1 MPDQPKQPQTGD
13 LLWIAPLVVLTFL
26 VALAE
31 QDSSIFGIYAL
42 AIYFVGSAALLV
54 PLLWRSRHPIEVF
67 VAVAVASAFQVVI
80 GLPPVPADLA
90 IVVAMYA
97 VVRRCSFQWA
107 VVAGVVTELGVIV
120 SAMTWQLPERVLN
133 VFPFFS
139 SAQFSPP
146 TTIATTVAVML
157 AVGTVWFAGFYG
169 AARSR
174 HAGEQQAHAVRER
187 DQRAQI
193 TVANERAQIARE
205 LHDVVAHNVSVM
217 VVHAEGGRQALDHDP
232 ELTRQALDTI
242 WTTGKQALAEMRRIV
257 GVLRDGDDAGAVYAP
272 QPGIEQ
278 IPELV
283 EQVRSSGPEVS
294 LTTEGEPGQLPPG
307 LQLVIYRVVQESLTN
322 VLKHAGAGAKA
333 TVRLVYGENA
343 IMIDIADDGAG
354 RSRPATD
361 PDLSAA
367 GAVTTGASGVPGVPG
382 HGLVG
387 MRERVAAFG
396 GQLDAK
402 SHPAGGFLVHAW
414 LPVHA
419 RTAL

>member
-1 MPDQPKQPQTGD
+1 VPDQPKQPQSAE
-13 LLWIAPLVVLTFL
+13 LLWIAALGVLTL
-26 VALAE
+26 VVALAE
-31 QDSSIFGIYAL
+31 WDGSFFGVYEL
-42 AIYFVGSAALLV
+42 AIYFVASAALLV
-54 PLLWRSRHPIEVF
+54 PLVWRGRHPREVF
-67 VAVAVASAFQVVI
+67 VAIALIAVFQVVA
-80 GLPPVPADLA
+80 GLPPMPADLA

-97 VVRRCSFQWA
+97 VVRHSSFQWA
-107 VVAGVVTELGVIV
+107 LAAGAITELGVIV
-120 SAMTWQLPERVLN
+120 SAMTWRLPERVLN
-133 VFPFFS
+133 IIPFFS
-139 SAQFSPP
+139 SAQFSPA
-146 TTIATTVAVML
+146 TTISSTAAVML
-157 AVGTVWFAGFYG
+157 AVGTVWFAGFYA
-169 AARSR
+169 AARSQ

-187 DQRAQI
+187 DQREQI

-257 GVLRDGDDAGAVYAP
+257 GVLRDGDDAGAIYAP
-272 QPGIEQ
+272 QPGVAQ

-283 EQVRSSGPEVS
+283 EQVRSSGPDVN
-294 LTTEGEPGQLPPG
+294 LITEGEPGQLPPG

-333 TVRLVYGENA
+333 TVRVVYGENA
-343 IMIDIADDGAG
+343 IMINIEDDGAG
-354 RSRPATD
+354 RAGSVPT
-361 PDLSAA
+361 PD
-367 GAVTTGASGVPGVPG
+367 TGAPG

-396 GQLDAK
+396 GRLDTM
-402 SHPAGGFLVHAW
+402 PFPTGGFLVHAW

-419 RTAL
+419 RSAP